1 MHQIH
6 SLQELLSYIEQE
18 QTDYFVG
25 VGSVRSSKSIDFTKD
40 DKSQIS
46 IYHELDE
53 REEFIDLEDYEQ
65 STLFSYITDG
75 NLYKY

>member
-6 SLQELLSYIEQE
+6 SLQELLIYLEQE

-25 VGSVRSSKSIDFTKD
+25 AGSVRSSKSIDFTKD